1 MTRLLLLVALA
12 SVHLLAVYTHAA
24 QDPLGD
30 VKSLKA
36 NSETI
41 ERIAL
46 HTPYGR
52 IVIKLL
58 SENAPLAA
66 AAVRQQAISKG
77 CKGCNFYRNEARPS
91 LKKQQPKEGPP
102 YALLQGSMNLP
113 EIPGSEGD
121 IEVK

>member
-1 MTRLLLLVALA
+1 MTKLLLFITLV
-12 SVHLLAVYTHAA
+12 VHLSLCTQAA

-30 VKSLKA
+30 VNSLNA
-36 NSETI
+36 NPETI

-58 SENAPLAA
+58 SDNSPRAA
-66 AAVRQQAISKG
+66 AAVRQHAISKG
-77 CKGCNFYRNEARPS
+77 CKGCNFYRAEARPS
-91 LKKQQPKEGPP
+91 QKKHQPKDGPP
-102 YALLQGSMNLP
+102 YALLQGSLNLP

-121 IEVK
+121 REVK